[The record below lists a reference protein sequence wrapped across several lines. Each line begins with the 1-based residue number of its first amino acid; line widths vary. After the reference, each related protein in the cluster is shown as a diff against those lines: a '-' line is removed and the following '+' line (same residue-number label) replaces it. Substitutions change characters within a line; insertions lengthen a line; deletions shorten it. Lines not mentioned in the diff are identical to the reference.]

1 MERLAGEISKYKKE
15 LKLMKNEKKKSKESE
30 NKTTQADVERAK
42 LIHTDRQ
49 VNKASKVVKFMGQ
62 FLSM

>member
-1 MERLAGEISKYKKE
+1 
-15 LKLMKNEKKKSKESE
+15 MKNEKKKSKESE

-49 VNKASKVVKFMGQ
+49 VNKTSKVVKFTGQ